1 MAVTSTTVGGVNC
14 WQFSGAVTQ
23 AEITTAWAGLLVNG
37 EYTPG
42 RALYFDDTCDMRNVQ
57 GGFSVHMT
65 TGINSIILH
74 TNRNRENTTLRYWN
88 IRYTVGLSVAD
99 RGKRCVGFDGTV
111 IAQLLS
117 GDDGLNMF
125 GGSHTYS
132 VVGNAG
138 GGGDTRFLDD
148 FAFGVIGG
156 GLQVSSAAFT
166 EQEMQPNIRGQKEL
180 SDITFTRLFGFPQ
193 AAGSFTRLVLWRCS
207 QNTMTPTQQVI
218 RLVTGASACYVGCVV
233 RRNGVPITANLMQT
247 AGTTATIKAACAVF
261 NNWRDESWFGVS
273 KTTMPI
279 ASWVAGNIMYGGVLK
294 KLQFVGIGATGVVK
308 CYDSR
313 STTAPQRA
321 TFVGNTAFDFLAAGT
336 TTATDADGK
345 VWLAFV
351 GADVAT
357 NLAITRYTG
366 QRYTMQAF
374 GYRVSVTSIDMTAGG
389 DDNTSSYAPVVPTVQ
404 PALSRSE
411 AAINAATIIDNFQQL
426 LEELH
431 VLALG
436 LSGAASYAGTYGG
449 NLFDLVNGTLTTS
462 FASVTVDATAAS
474 KISYNST
481 TNALTIKSTTLAS
494 NATVSAWT
502 NATGTIST
510 ANGATITG
518 TFTDSTGTRVTIRER
533 TDKLLSTYVTVN
545 GTPVGGTVVDG
556 TLRAGW
562 VPLSAARVI
571 TVQPADAIRIAA
583 SFYGSKP
590 TVFNMLGSEI
600 EKFTLSL
607 DLEPAI
613 DTTTNTTIRDE
624 ITACFSTV
632 TNGATL
638 EVTIN
643 KTLKAYT
650 PKQVLAG
657 LDYYIVSRG
666 FLLHGAIAQNNNASL
681 YAMSEGTI
689 VTYSPAYKIRMSDL
703 DALGNPI
710 VPTTIGYEV
719 PLVIYYEDLATGIK
733 STMTLLNASGA
744 FLGTAPWTQ
753 QQASIG
759 DADKQAIADTAA
771 IEVWT
776 APTRTL
782 TSGGGGGGG
791 GSGATA
797 QEVWEYA
804 SRTLTAG
811 VPTAAQNA
819 SAVRT
824 ELATELSRVDVAT
837 STRLAETGYTA
848 PDNAG
853 ITAIKAKTDTLVNGP
868 TLVQIEGSTI
878 LAKEATSAAIKAE
891 TDNLGKLRKL
901 IIAMNNA

>member
-1 MAVTSTTVGGVNC
+1 
-14 WQFSGAVTQ
+14 
-23 AEITTAWAGLLVNG
+23 
-37 EYTPG
+37 
-42 RALYFDDTCDMRNVQ
+42 
-57 GGFSVHMT
+57 
-65 TGINSIILH
+65 
-74 TNRNRENTTLRYWN
+74 
-88 IRYTVGLSVAD
+88 
-99 RGKRCVGFDGTV
+99 
-111 IAQLLS
+111 
-117 GDDGLNMF
+117 
-125 GGSHTYS
+125 
-132 VVGNAG
+132 
-138 GGGDTRFLDD
+138 
-148 FAFGVIGG
+148 
-156 GLQVSSAAFT
+156 
-166 EQEMQPNIRGQKEL
+166 
-180 SDITFTRLFGFPQ
+180 
-193 AAGSFTRLVLWRCS
+193 
-207 QNTMTPTQQVI
+207 
-218 RLVTGASACYVGCVV
+218 
-233 RRNGVPITANLMQT
+233 MQT
-247 AGTTATIKAACAVF
+247 AGTNATIKGGCAVF
-261 NNWRDESWFGVS
+261 NNWLDESWFGAS

-279 ASWVAGNIMYGGVLK
+279 SSWVAGNFMYGGVLK
-294 KLQFVGIGATGVVK
+294 KLQFVGVGAAGVVK

-313 STTAPQRA
+313 STTAPQRG
-321 TFVGNTAFDFLAAGT
+321 TFVGNTTFDFLAAGT
-336 TTATDADGK
+336 TTATDASGR
-345 VWLAFV
+345 VWLAHV

-374 GYRVSVTSIDMTAGG
+374 GYRVIVADVDLTAGG

-404 PALSRSE
+404 AGLSRSE
-411 AAINAATIIDNFQQL
+411 AAINAATTIDNFQQL

-431 VLALG
+431 ILALG
-436 LSGAASYAGTYGG
+436 LSGAASYAGAYGG
-449 NLFDLVNGTLTTS
+449 NLFDLVNGALTTS

-533 TDKLLSTYVTVN
+533 TDKLLSTYVTIN

-571 TVQPADAIRIAA
+571 TVQPTDAIRIAA

-666 FLLHGAIAQNNNASL
+666 YLLHGAIAQNNNASL
-681 YAMSEGTI
+681 YSMSEGTI

-771 IEVWT
+771 VEVWT

-791 GSGATA
+791 ATA

-804 SRTLTAG
+804 TRTLTAG

-848 PDNAG
+848 PDNAS

-868 TLVQIEGSTI
+868 TLAQIEGSTI
-878 LAKEATSAAIKAE
+878 LAKEATLASKASQASVTALGTPMQAGE
-891 TDNLGKLRKL
+891 VVDANIVKVNDVFVDGTGTQTDPWGPV
-901 IIAMNNA
+901 